1 MALRQAQGTSVRQA
15 QGAGRTVAGHLA
27 AAGAY
32 AIFGL
37 NIVFCKDIAN
47 ASVITPQTLF
57 GLRMIFA
64 TALFWLVSLFLPKE
78 KVSGKDLVQTFFASM
93 IGLVIPQMTF
103 LVAITMAS
111 SIETSIMS
119 GLAPVFTMLF
129 AAIFLKEPITGRK
142 AAGVAMSFAGVIFL
156 IFSSLHFTSAA
167 KGSTNALGIVL
178 LLANA
183 ASFAAYLGIFRPLI
197 QRYSVVTFM
206 KWMFLFALLASAPF
220 CWPSI
225 LRTDFTAISP
235 AVYSEIAYL
244 IVFATF
250 VAYFLIPYGQQRI
263 RPTLV
268 SMYTYLQ
275 PIIAVIISV
284 ISGMDVLSWQKC
296 LAIVL
301 VFSGVAVVNASRS
314 R

>member
-1 MALRQAQGTSVRQA
+1 MAQTK
-15 QGAGRTVAGHLA
+15 GRTLVGHLA

-32 AIFGL
+32 TIFGL

-47 ASVITPQTLF
+47 ASVITPLTLF

-64 TALFWLVSLFLPKE
+64 TALFWMVSFFLPKE
-78 KVSGKDLVQTFFASM
+78 RLSGRDLWQTALASL
-93 IGLVIPQMTF
+93 IGLVVPQMTF
-103 LVAITMAS
+103 LVAITMSS

-119 GLAPVFTMLF
+119 GLAPVFTMIF

-142 AAGVAMSFAGVIFL
+142 AAGVVMSFAGVVFL

-167 KGSTNALGIVL
+167 SGSTSPLGIVL
-178 LLANA
+178 LLMNA

-206 KWMFLFALLASAPF
+206 KWMFLFGLLMTAPF

-225 LRTDFTAISP
+225 LGTDFSVISP
-235 AVYSEIAYL
+235 GVYSEIGYL
-244 IVFATF
+244 IFFATF
-250 VAYFLIPYGQQRI
+250 VAYFLIPVGQQRI

-275 PIIAVIISV
+275 PIIAVVISV
-284 ISGMDVLSWQKC
+284 VSGMDDLSWQKS